1 MGCVLTGICE
11 STAAQVGIQV
21 GGAAVF
27 AKYSR
32 DDERQAD
39 EDAVGLVM
47 RAHVSPLGIVDIL
60 QKLLDERRSKPGG
73 VSAWFRT
80 HPYEEDRNARTAP
93 CPTPLSDL
101 SITGKSSACRPGTD
115 TNRSLSAAI
124 IGATAQQD
132 DLVRP
137 TGQHGDR
144 GQLRGRM
151 RTFVM
156 TSGSEFRP
164 LPPPAGHQSVSL
176 PPDTRAR

>member
-11 STAAQVGIQV
+11 STATQVGIQV

-80 HPYEEDRNARTAP
+80 HPYEEDRIAYTRRLIDAHGAAALSGLTGRLAALSEVSERGARAP
-93 CPTPLSDL
+93 ASEALGLTPPRFDL
-101 SITGKSSACRPGTD
+101 
-115 TNRSLSAAI
+115 AA
-124 IGATAQQD
+124 
-132 DLVRP
+132 
-137 TGQHGDR
+137 
-144 GQLRGRM
+144 
-151 RTFVM
+151 
-156 TSGSEFRP
+156 
-164 LPPPAGHQSVSL
+164 
-176 PPDTRAR
+176 